1 VAIEAV
7 LFYLWGRNDTEI
19 LDELTRGSGKMR
31 KLLFIPLWS
40 MIIFGTATGDE
51 GGLEIFDKL
60 KSLIISVSDS
70 IKPAVVH
77 IEVVKK
83 QRDQRFETMGSGLVI
98 DREGHILTNEHVV
111 EDHIEITVAL
121 ESNREYQAEVIGV
134 DKLTDLALIKIK
146 VPEDIELTAARL
158 GDSDSVQ
165 VGEWVIAV
173 GNPYGFDR
181 SVSFGIVSGKGRV
194 LNVPSLTPL
203 INDFIQTDAAIAPG
217 SSGGPLVNLRGEVI
231 GINSR
236 GVGRTQGFTI
246 PINIAV
252 EVKNKLLAS
261 GKIERG
267 WLGLILQPLNRSYAT
282 YLGNPKMEGILVAD
296 IDPESPADRAGLM
309 TGDVILEFDG
319 KKLAAEKEDD
329 LNSFTLAVSRSD
341 VGAKKEMR
349 IFRDE
354 NEKTVKITVG
364 EKPKVKEEEMET
376 RFGFTVKEITD
387 DVYRTYL
394 LETKEGV
401 FVSYVEIGGV
411 AAKGDLYEG
420 DTIVEVN
427 GGKAAGFESFKT
439 LLKRCEKDN
448 FVLFTVI
455 RGKDHR
461 FALMDMSKAQQ
472 EDSDVSLEPDP
483 DED

>member
-1 VAIEAV
+1 M
-7 LFYLWGRNDTEI
+7 RI
-19 LDELTRGSGKMR
+19 LVSALLISALLSVSGWCDDGS
-31 KLLFIPLWS
+31 
-40 MIIFGTATGDE
+40 
-51 GGLEIFDKL
+51 LEIFDKL

-83 QRDQRFETMGSGLVI
+83 KRDQRFESMGSGLVI
-98 DREGHILTNEHVV
+98 DKSGHILTNEHVV
-111 EDHIEITVAL
+111 DDHIEITVAL
-121 ESNREYQAEVIGV
+121 ESNRDYQAEVIGV
-134 DKLTDLALIKIK
+134 DKLTDLALIKIE
-146 VPEDIELTAARL
+146 VPEDIELTAAPL
-158 GDSDSVQ
+158 GNSDSVQ

-246 PINIAV
+246 PINIAI

-282 YLGNPKMEGILVAD
+282 YLGDPEMEGILIAD
-296 IDPESPADRAGLM
+296 IDPDSPADKAGLSP
-309 TGDVILEFDG
+309 GDVILEFDG
-319 KKLAAEKEDD
+319 EKLEAEKDDD
-329 LNSFTLAVSRSD
+329 LNSFTMSISRSEVD
-341 VGAKKEMR
+341 EKKKLR
-349 IFRDE
+349 IFR
-354 NEKTVKITVG
+354 NGTEKTIEVVIG
-364 EKPKVKEEEMET
+364 EKPKVKEEEFET
-376 RFGFTVKEITD
+376 SLGFTVKEITNN
-387 DVYRTYL
+387 VFRTYL

-411 AAKGDLYEG
+411 AAKGNLYEG
-420 DTIVEVN
+420 DTIVEMNNKKVSD
-427 GGKAAGFESFKT
+427 FDTFKE
-439 LLKRCEKDN
+439 LLKKTSDDN
-448 FVLFTVI
+448 FVLLKVI
-455 RGKDHR
+455 RGKDDR
-461 FALMDMSKAQQ
+461 FALMDRSKAQQ
-472 EDSDVSLEPDP
+472 EDNSKDLL
-483 DED
+483 DE

>member
-1 VAIEAV
+1 MAIFRQFLYFVENSKIMGNSCKGLRQMKKMILASI
-7 LFYLWGRNDTEI
+7 LFGLFSLPAWGDN
-19 LDELTRGSGKMR
+19 S
-31 KLLFIPLWS
+31 
-40 MIIFGTATGDE
+40 
-51 GGLEIFDKL
+51 GLEIFDQL

-83 QRDQRFETMGSGLVI
+83 VRDQRFESMGSGLVI
-98 DREGHILTNEHVV
+98 DKQGYILTNEHVV

-121 ESNREYQAEVIGV
+121 ESNREYQAELIGV

-146 VPEDIELTAARL
+146 VPGNIELTSAKL

-231 GINSR
+231 GINSL

-246 PINIAV
+246 PINIAI
-252 EVKNKLLAS
+252 EVKNKLIAS

-267 WLGLILQPLNRSYAT
+267 WLGLILQPLNRSYAN
-282 YLGNPKMEGILVAD
+282 YLGDPDLEGILIAD
-296 IDPESPADRAGLM
+296 IEPDSPAEKAGLLA
-309 TGDVILEFDG
+309 GDVILEYEG
-319 KKLAAEKEDD
+319 EKLSAEKEDD

-341 VGAKKEMR
+341 VGVNKTMS
-349 IFRDE
+349 IFRNGDK
-354 NEKTVKITVG
+354 KTIRVVVG
-364 EKPKVKEEEMET
+364 EKPKVKEEELET
-376 RFGFTVKEITD
+376 AFGFTAIEITD
-387 DVYRTYL
+387 DVFRTYL
-394 LETKEGV
+394 LDTKEGV
-401 FVSYVEIGGV
+401 YVSYVEVGGV

-420 DTIVEVN
+420 DTIIEVN
-427 GGKAAGFESFKT
+427 HKKVTDFDAFKK
-439 LLKRCEKDN
+439 LLKEYEGDD
-448 FVLFTVI
+448 FVLFKVV
-455 RGKDHR
+455 RGKDNR
-461 FALMDMSKAQQ
+461 FALMDRSKAQPEEKETNDFFE
-472 EDSDVSLEPDP
+472 ED
-483 DED
+483 

>member
-1 VAIEAV
+1 MRRQIFILLAV
-7 LFYLWGRNDTEI
+7 MFLSIPARADN
-19 LDELTRGSGKMR
+19 GS
-31 KLLFIPLWS
+31 
-40 MIIFGTATGDE
+40 
-51 GGLEIFDKL
+51 LEIFDKL

-83 QRDQRFETMGSGLVI
+83 KRDQRFESMGSGLVV
-98 DREGHILTNEHVV
+98 DKAGYILTNEHVV
-111 EDHIEITVAL
+111 DDHIEITVAL

-134 DKLTDLALIKIK
+134 DKLTDLALIKIE
-146 VPEDIELTAARL
+146 VPEEIELTAAQL

-194 LNVPSLTPL
+194 LNIPSLTPL

-246 PINIAV
+246 PINIAI
-252 EVKNKLLAS
+252 EVKNKILAS

-267 WLGLILQPLNRSYAT
+267 WLGLILQPLNRSFAE
-282 YLGNPKMEGILVAD
+282 YLGDPELEGILIAD
-296 IDPESPADRAGLM
+296 IEPGSPSEKAGLQP
-309 TGDVILEFDG
+309 GDVILDFDG
-319 KKLAAEKEDD
+319 EKYEAEKDDD
-329 LNSFTLAVSRSD
+329 LNSFTLAVSRSE
-341 VGAKKEMR
+341 VGEKKDLQ
-349 IFRDE
+349 IFRDGK
-354 NEKTVKITVG
+354 EKNLNITVG
-364 EKPKVKEEEMET
+364 EKPKVKEEEFEAP
-376 RFGFTVKEITD
+376 FGFTVKEITD
-387 DVYRTYL
+387 NVFRTYL

-411 AAKGDLYEG
+411 AAKGHLYEG
-420 DTIVEVN
+420 DTIIEVN
-427 GGKAAGFESFKT
+427 RDKVSDFGAFKK
-439 LLKRCEKDN
+439 LVEKYEDDK
-448 FVLFTVI
+448 FVLFKVI

-472 EDSDVSLEPDP
+472 ENVEDDNNDDEIAD
-483 DED
+483 DEDEDLFEE

>member
-1 VAIEAV
+1 MASMFSVT
-7 LFYLWGRNDTEI
+7 GRC
-19 LDELTRGSGKMR
+19 
-31 KLLFIPLWS
+31 
-40 MIIFGTATGDE
+40 DE
-51 GGLEIFDKL
+51 GSLEIFDKL

-83 QRDQRFETMGSGLVI
+83 KRDQRFESMGSGLVI
-98 DREGHILTNEHVV
+98 DRKGYILTNEHVV

-121 ESNREYQAEVIGV
+121 ESNRDYQAEVIGV
-134 DKLTDLALIKIK
+134 DKLTDLALIKIS
-146 VPEDIELTAARL
+146 VPEDIELTAAPL
-158 GDSDSVQ
+158 GNSDSVQ

-267 WLGLILQPLNRSYAT
+267 WLGLILQPLNRSFAT
-282 YLGNPKMEGILVAD
+282 YLGDPELEGILIAD
-296 IDPESPADRAGLM
+296 IDPDSPADKAGMRAG
-309 TGDVILEFDG
+309 DVVLEFNG
-319 KKLAAEKEDD
+319 EKLGAEKEDD
-329 LNSFTLAVSRSD
+329 LNSFTMAISRSE
-341 VGAKKEMR
+341 VGENGKLK
-349 IFRDE
+349 IFRNGE
-354 NEKTVKITVG
+354 EKTIEVTIG
-364 EKPKVKEEEMET
+364 EKPKVKEEEFET
-376 RFGFTVKEITD
+376 SLGFTVKEITD
-387 DVYRTYL
+387 NVFRTYL

-401 FVSYVEIGGV
+401 FVSYVEIGGI
-411 AAKGDLYEG
+411 AAKGNLYEG

-427 GGKAAGFESFKT
+427 NKKVSDFETFRK
-439 LLKRCEKDN
+439 LLKKCDDEN
-448 FVLFTVI
+448 FVLLKVI
-455 RGKDHR
+455 RGKDDK
-461 FALMDMSKAQQ
+461 FALMDRSKAQQ
-472 EDSDVSLEPDP
+472 ENGTDDLL
-483 DED
+483 DE

>member
-1 VAIEAV
+1 MRRQV
-7 LFYLWGRNDTEI
+7 FI
-19 LDELTRGSGKMR
+19 LLAAMFLS
-31 KLLFIPLWS
+31 IPARADNES
-40 MIIFGTATGDE
+40 
-51 GGLEIFDKL
+51 LEIFDKL

-83 QRDQRFETMGSGLVI
+83 KRDQRFESMGSGLVI
-98 DREGHILTNEHVV
+98 DKEGYILTNEHVV
-111 EDHIEITVAL
+111 DDHIEITVAL
-121 ESNREYQAEVIGV
+121 ESNREYQAEVIGA
-134 DKLTDLALIKIK
+134 DKLTDLALIKID
-146 VPEDIELTAARL
+146 VPEEIELTAARL

-246 PINIAV
+246 PINIAI
-252 EVKNKLLAS
+252 EVKNKILAS

-267 WLGLILQPLNRSYAT
+267 WLGLILQPLNRSFAE
-282 YLGNPKMEGILVAD
+282 YLGDSELEGILIAD
-296 IDPESPADRAGLM
+296 IETGSPSEEAGLRP
-309 TGDVILEFDG
+309 GDVILEFDG
-319 KKLAAEKEDD
+319 EKYKAEKDDD
-329 LNSFTLAVSRSD
+329 LNSFTLAISRSD
-341 VGAKKEMR
+341 VGEKKSLK
-349 IFRDE
+349 IFRDGK
-354 NEKTVKITVG
+354 EKTVNIAVG
-364 EKPKVKEEEMET
+364 EKPKVKEEEFET
-376 RFGFTVKEITD
+376 PFGFTVKEITNN
-387 DVYRTYL
+387 VFRIYL

-401 FVSYVEIGGV
+401 FVSYIEIGGV
-411 AAKGDLYEG
+411 AAKGHLYEG
-420 DTIVEVN
+420 DTIIEVN
-427 GGKAAGFESFKT
+427 QKKVTDFETFKR
-439 LLKRCEKDN
+439 LLKKYKDDN
-448 FVLFTVI
+448 FVLFKVI

-461 FALMDMSKAQQ
+461 FALMDMSKTRQ
-472 EDSDVSLEPDP
+472 EDVKDNDDEIFD
-483 DED
+483 DEDEDLFED

>member
-1 VAIEAV
+1 MRV
-7 LFYLWGRNDTEI
+7 LLSTLLTVFLFSIPGRCD
-19 LDELTRGSGKMR
+19 DS
-31 KLLFIPLWS
+31 
-40 MIIFGTATGDE
+40 
-51 GGLEIFDKL
+51 GLEIFDKL

-83 QRDQRFETMGSGLVI
+83 KRDQRFETMGSGLVI
-98 DREGHILTNEHVV
+98 DKQGYILTNEHVV
-111 EDHIEITVAL
+111 EDQIEITVAL
-121 ESNREYQAEVIGV
+121 ESNRDYPAELVGT
-134 DKLTDLALIKIK
+134 DKLTDLALVKLE
-146 VPEDIELTAARL
+146 VPEDIELTAAPL
-158 GDSDSVQ
+158 GNSDSVQ

-246 PINIAV
+246 PINIAI

-282 YLGNPKMEGILVAD
+282 YLGSPELEGILIAD
-296 IDPESPADRAGLM
+296 IEPDSPADKAGLRP
-309 TGDVILEFDG
+309 GDVLLDFDG

-329 LNSFTLAVSRSD
+329 LNSFTLAVSQSE
-341 VGAKKEMR
+341 VGSKKKLI
-349 IFRDE
+349 IFRDGK
-354 NEKTVKITVG
+354 EKTIEATIG
-364 EKPKVKEEEMET
+364 EKPKVKEEEFET
-376 RFGFTVKEITD
+376 SLGFTVKEITD
-387 DVYRTYL
+387 NVYRTYL
-394 LETKEGV
+394 LDTKEGV

-411 AAKGDLYEG
+411 AAKGNLYEG
-420 DTIVEVN
+420 DTIVEVDHE
-427 GGKAAGFESFKT
+427 KVSDFESFKK
-439 LLKRCEKDN
+439 LLKKYEDDN
-448 FVLFTVI
+448 FVLFRVI
-455 RGKDHR
+455 RGKNNR
-461 FALMDMSKAQQ
+461 FALMDRSRAQQ
-472 EDSDVSLEPDP
+472 EENA
-483 DED
+483 EDLLDD

>member
-1 VAIEAV
+1 MRRYILIFIAV
-7 LFYLWGRNDTEI
+7 MYLAMPARADNE
-19 LDELTRGSGKMR
+19 S
-31 KLLFIPLWS
+31 
-40 MIIFGTATGDE
+40 
-51 GGLEIFDKL
+51 LEIFDKL

-83 QRDQRFETMGSGLVI
+83 KRDQRFESMGSGLVI
-98 DREGHILTNEHVV
+98 DKKGHILTNEHVV
-111 EDHIEITVAL
+111 EDQIEIMVTL
-121 ESNREYQAEVIGV
+121 ESNREYRAELIGV
-134 DKLTDLALIKIK
+134 DKLTDLALIKIE
-146 VPEDIELTAARL
+146 VPKDIELTAARL

-246 PINIAV
+246 PINIAI
-252 EVKNKLLAS
+252 EVRNKLLNS

-267 WLGLILQPLNRSYAT
+267 WLGLILQPLNRSFAE
-282 YLGNPKMEGILVAD
+282 YLGDSELEGILIAD
-296 IDPESPADRAGLM
+296 IESGSPTEKAGLRPA
-309 TGDVILEFDG
+309 DVILEFG
-319 KKLAAEKEDD
+319 GEKYKAEKDDD

-341 VGAKKEMR
+341 VGEKKNLK
-349 IFRDE
+349 IFRDGK
-354 NEKTVKITVG
+354 EKTIDIVVG
-364 EKPKVKEEEMET
+364 EKPKVKEEEFET
-376 RFGFTVKEITD
+376 PYGFTIKEITD
-387 DVYRTYL
+387 NVFRTYL

-401 FVSYVEIGGV
+401 FVSYVEVGGI
-411 AAKGDLYEG
+411 AAKGNLYEG
-420 DTIVEVN
+420 DTIIEVN
-427 GGKAAGFESFKT
+427 DEQVTDFDTFKKLLNKFEG
-439 LLKRCEKDN
+439 DN
-448 FVLFTVI
+448 FVLFKVV

-461 FALMDMSKAQQ
+461 FALMDMSRAQQ
-472 EDSDVSLEPDP
+472 ED
-483 DED
+483 DEDKGE

>member
-1 VAIEAV
+1 MKRFIFIFIAVMYLAIPA
-7 LFYLWGRNDTEI
+7 
-19 LDELTRGSGKMR
+19 RGNNES
-31 KLLFIPLWS
+31 
-40 MIIFGTATGDE
+40 
-51 GGLEIFDKL
+51 LEIFDKL

-83 QRDQRFETMGSGLVI
+83 KRDQRFESMGSGLVI

-111 EDHIEITVAL
+111 EDHIEIMVTL
-121 ESNREYQAEVIGV
+121 ESNREYRAEVIGV
-134 DKLTDLALIKIK
+134 DKLTDLALIKMEL
-146 VPEDIELTAARL
+146 PEGIELTVARL

-246 PINIAV
+246 PINIAI

-267 WLGLILQPLNRSYAT
+267 WLGLILQPLNRSFAEF
-282 YLGNPKMEGILVAD
+282 LGDPELEGILIAD
-296 IDPESPADRAGLM
+296 IEPDSPSEKAGLHP
-309 TGDVILEFDG
+309 GDVILEFDG
-319 KKLAAEKEDD
+319 EKYKAEKEDD

-341 VGAKKEMR
+341 VGRKKNLK
-349 IFRDE
+349 IFRDGK
-354 NEKTVKITVG
+354 EKTINIAVG
-364 EKPKVKEEEMET
+364 EKPKVKEEEFET
-376 RFGFTVKEITD
+376 PYGFTVKEITD
-387 DVYRTYL
+387 NVFRTYL
-394 LETKEGV
+394 LDTKQGV

-411 AAKGDLYEG
+411 AAKGNLYEG
-420 DTIVEVN
+420 DTITEVN
-427 GGKAAGFESFKT
+427 DEKISDFDTFKKLIEKYKDGNF
-439 LLKRCEKDN
+439 LLFK
-448 FVLFTVI
+448 VI
-455 RGKDHR
+455 RGKDNR

-472 EDSDVSLEPDP
+472 EDIDDKGE
-483 DED
+483 

>member
-1 VAIEAV
+1 MMKRGIFV
-7 LFYLWGRNDTEI
+7 LFAI
-19 LDELTRGSGKMR
+19 LLLTLPLRADES
-31 KLLFIPLWS
+31 S
-40 MIIFGTATGDE
+40 
-51 GGLEIFDKL
+51 LEIFDKL

-83 QRDQRFETMGSGLVI
+83 KRDQRFESMGSGLVI
-98 DREGHILTNEHVV
+98 DKSGYILTNEHVV
-111 EDHIEITVAL
+111 DDQIEITVAL
-121 ESNREYQAEVIGV
+121 ESNREYQAELIGV
-134 DKLTDLALIKIK
+134 DKLTDLALIKIDPPK
-146 VPEDIELTAARL
+146 EIELTASML
-158 GDSDSVQ
+158 GNSDSVQ

-246 PINIAV
+246 PINIAI
-252 EVKNKLLAS
+252 EVKNKLLDS

-267 WLGLILQPLNRSYAT
+267 WLGVVMQPLNRSFAE
-282 YLGNPKMEGILVAD
+282 YLGNKELEGILIAD
-296 IDPESPADRAGLM
+296 IEPASPAEKAGLKP
-309 TGDVILEFDG
+309 GDVVLEYDG
-319 KKLAAEKEDD
+319 KKYMAEKDDD
-329 LNSFTLAVSRSD
+329 LNSFTLEVSRSE
-341 VGAKKEMR
+341 VGQKKSMK
-349 IFRDE
+349 IFRDGK
-354 NEKTVKITVG
+354 EKNIDITVG
-364 EKPKVKEEEMET
+364 EKPKVKEEELET
-376 RFGFTVKEITD
+376 KFGFTVKEITD
-387 DVYRTYL
+387 NVFRTYL
-394 LETKEGV
+394 LETKNGV

-411 AAKGDLYEG
+411 AAKGHLYEG
-420 DTIVEVN
+420 DTIIEVN
-427 GGKAAGFESFKT
+427 DDKVDGFESFGK
-439 LLKRCEKDN
+439 LMEKYKDDN
-448 FVLFTVI
+448 FVLFKVI

-472 EDSDVSLEPDP
+472 EDEGG
-483 DED
+483 E

>member
-1 VAIEAV
+1 MRV
-7 LFYLWGRNDTEI
+7 LLSTLLTVFLFSIPGRCD
-19 LDELTRGSGKMR
+19 DS
-31 KLLFIPLWS
+31 
-40 MIIFGTATGDE
+40 
-51 GGLEIFDKL
+51 GLEIFDKL

-83 QRDQRFETMGSGLVI
+83 KRDQRFETMGSGLVI
-98 DREGHILTNEHVV
+98 DKQGYILTNEHVV
-111 EDHIEITVAL
+111 EDQIEITVAL
-121 ESNREYQAEVIGV
+121 ESNRDYPAELVGT
-134 DKLTDLALIKIK
+134 DKLTDLALVKLE
-146 VPEDIELTAARL
+146 VPEDIELTAAPL
-158 GDSDSVQ
+158 GNSDSVQ

-246 PINIAV
+246 PINIAI

-282 YLGNPKMEGILVAD
+282 YLGSPELEGILIAD
-296 IDPESPADRAGLM
+296 IEPDSPADKAGLRP
-309 TGDVILEFDG
+309 GDVLLDFDG

-329 LNSFTLAVSRSD
+329 LNSFTLAVSQSE
-341 VGAKKEMR
+341 VGSKKKLI
-349 IFRDE
+349 IFRDGK
-354 NEKTVKITVG
+354 EKTIEATIG
-364 EKPKVKEEEMET
+364 EKPKVKEEEFET
-376 RFGFTVKEITD
+376 SLGFTVKEITD
-387 DVYRTYL
+387 NVYRTYL
-394 LETKEGV
+394 LDTKEGV

-411 AAKGDLYEG
+411 AAKGNLYEG
-420 DTIVEVN
+420 DTIVEVDHE
-427 GGKAAGFESFKT
+427 KVSDFESFKK
-439 LLKRCEKDN
+439 LLKKYEDDN
-448 FVLFTVI
+448 FVLFRVI
-455 RGKDHR
+455 RGKNNR
-461 FALMDMSKAQQ
+461 FALMDRSKAQQ
-472 EDSDVSLEPDP
+472 EENA
-483 DED
+483 EDLLDD

>member
-1 VAIEAV
+1 M
-7 LFYLWGRNDTEI
+7 RI
-19 LDELTRGSGKMR
+19 LVSALLISALLSVSGWCDDGS
-31 KLLFIPLWS
+31 
-40 MIIFGTATGDE
+40 
-51 GGLEIFDKL
+51 LEIFDKL

-83 QRDQRFETMGSGLVI
+83 KRDQRFESMGSGLVI
-98 DREGHILTNEHVV
+98 DKSGHILTNEHVV
-111 EDHIEITVAL
+111 DDHIEITVAL
-121 ESNREYQAEVIGV
+121 ESNRDYQAEVIGV
-134 DKLTDLALIKIK
+134 DKLTDLALIKIE
-146 VPEDIELTAARL
+146 VPEDIELTAAPL
-158 GDSDSVQ
+158 GNSDSVQ

-246 PINIAV
+246 PINIAI

-282 YLGNPKMEGILVAD
+282 YLGDPEMEGILIAD
-296 IDPESPADRAGLM
+296 IDPDSPADKAGLSP
-309 TGDVILEFDG
+309 GDVILEFDG
-319 KKLAAEKEDD
+319 EKLEAEKDDD
-329 LNSFTLAVSRSD
+329 LNSFTMSISRSEVD
-341 VGAKKEMR
+341 EKKKLR
-349 IFRDE
+349 IFR
-354 NEKTVKITVG
+354 NGTEKTIEVVIG
-364 EKPKVKEEEMET
+364 EKPKVKEEEFET
-376 RFGFTVKEITD
+376 SLGFTVKEITNN
-387 DVYRTYL
+387 VFRTYL

-411 AAKGDLYEG
+411 AAKGNLYEG
-420 DTIVEVN
+420 DTIV
-427 GGKAAGFESFKT
+427 GA
-439 LLKRCEKDN
+439 
-448 FVLFTVI
+448 I
-455 RGKDHR
+455 
-461 FALMDMSKAQQ
+461 
-472 EDSDVSLEPDP
+472 P
-483 DED
+483 

>member
-1 VAIEAV
+1 M
-7 LFYLWGRNDTEI
+7 RI
-19 LDELTRGSGKMR
+19 LVSALLISALLSVSGWCDDGS
-31 KLLFIPLWS
+31 
-40 MIIFGTATGDE
+40 
-51 GGLEIFDKL
+51 LEIFDKL

-83 QRDQRFETMGSGLVI
+83 KRDQRFESMGSGLVI
-98 DREGHILTNEHVV
+98 DKSGHILTNEHVV
-111 EDHIEITVAL
+111 DDHIEITVAL
-121 ESNREYQAEVIGV
+121 ESNRDYQAEVIGV
-134 DKLTDLALIKIK
+134 DKLTDLALIKIE
-146 VPEDIELTAARL
+146 VPEDIELTAAPL
-158 GDSDSVQ
+158 GNSDSVQ

-246 PINIAV
+246 PINIAI

-282 YLGNPKMEGILVAD
+282 YLGDPEMEGILIAD
-296 IDPESPADRAGLM
+296 IDPDSPADKAGLSP
-309 TGDVILEFDG
+309 GDVILEFDG
-319 KKLAAEKEDD
+319 EKLEAEKDDD
-329 LNSFTLAVSRSD
+329 LNSFTMSISRSEVD
-341 VGAKKEMR
+341 EKKKLR
-349 IFRDE
+349 IFR
-354 NEKTVKITVG
+354 NGTEKTIEVVIG
-364 EKPKVKEEEMET
+364 EKPKVKEEEFET
-376 RFGFTVKEITD
+376 SLGFTVKEITNN
-387 DVYRTYL
+387 VFRTYL

-411 AAKGDLYEG
+411 AAKGNLYEG
-420 DTIVEVN
+420 DTIVEMNNKKVSD
-427 GGKAAGFESFKT
+427 FDTFKE
-439 LLKRCEKDN
+439 LLKKTSDDN
-448 FVLFTVI
+448 FVLLKVI
-455 RGKDHR
+455 RGKDDR
-461 FALMDMSKAQQ
+461 FALMDRSKAQQ
-472 EDSDVSLEPDP
+472 EDNSEDLL
-483 DED
+483 DE